1 MQNPFSTPAN
11 ENQRPISGRLA
22 ENIMHFARVLREA
35 GIPVGPGAV
44 LDALDAAM
52 SGSLRTRDDF
62 YWTLH
67 AVFVKRRDQ
76 REVFDQAFHV
86 FWKKPKM
93 LEQLMQLFFHS
104 ITRSAP
110 EEAKKAG
117 FRRLAEAMFDKQES
131 QSQRKKRDE
140 LEVDATFTASADEV
154 LRRKD
159 FEQMTVAEQ
168 AQARQAI
175 ARLRMHR
182 TEIMTRRWQRAA
194 GGPAIDMRRTLKGSM
209 RAGGHFIDLA
219 RREKRWHEPPLVVL
233 CDISGSCSN
242 YSRMFLH
249 FLHALTNDR
258 DRVHVFLFGTRL
270 TNVTRE
276 LKRRDIDEAMNK
288 VSSAVKDWSGGT
300 RIGTTLKE
308 FNYHWARRV
317 LTQGAQV
324 LVMTDGLDREDTGTL
339 AHEMER
345 LRRQTKR
352 IVWLNPLL
360 RFDGFQAL
368 AAGVRAMIPYVDEFR
383 PVHSLDSL
391 RDLAGAL
398 AGAPGPEHDPRNWML
413 RDISPP
419 GVTPAKAG
427 AQLMAPEAGS
437 RPSPG

>member
-1 MQNPFSTPAN
+1 MQNPFSSP
-11 ENQRPISGRLA
+11 S

-67 AVFVKRRDQ
+67 SVFVKRRDQ
-76 REVFDQAFHV
+76 RELFDQAFHV

-104 ITRSAP
+104 VTRNTP
-110 EEAKKAG
+110 EKAKKAG
-117 FRRLAEAMFDKQES
+117 FRRLAEAMFDTHET
-131 QSQRKKRDE
+131 QSQQRQKKDE

-168 AQARQAI
+168 AQAKQAI

-182 TEIMTRRWQRAA
+182 TEIMTRRWQRAS

-219 RREKRWHEPPLVVL
+219 RREKQWQEPPLVVL

-258 DRVHVFLFGTRL
+258 DRVQVFLFGTRL

-308 FNYHWARRV
+308 FNYRWARRV

-324 LVMTDGLDREDTGTL
+324 LIMTDGLDREDTGT
-339 AHEMER
+339 
-345 LRRQTKR
+345 
-352 IVWLNPLL
+352 P
-360 RFDGFQAL
+360 
-368 AAGVRAMIPYVDEFR
+368 
-383 PVHSLDSL
+383 
-391 RDLAGAL
+391 
-398 AGAPGPEHDPRNWML
+398 
-413 RDISPP
+413 
-419 GVTPAKAG
+419 
-427 AQLMAPEAGS
+427 
-437 RPSPG
+437 